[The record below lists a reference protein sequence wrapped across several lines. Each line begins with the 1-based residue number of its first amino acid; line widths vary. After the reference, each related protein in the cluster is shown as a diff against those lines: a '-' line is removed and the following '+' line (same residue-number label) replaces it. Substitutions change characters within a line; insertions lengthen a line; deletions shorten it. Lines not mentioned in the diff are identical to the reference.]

1 MSKGVIIEAEE
12 LASSTLQQGVGIMS
26 AVRFTKDHEWI
37 LMQDDGV
44 GVIGITDYAQDQL
57 GELVYV
63 ELPEIDKELGAGSD
77 AVVIESVKA
86 AGEVKAPVSGTVVE
100 VNEALADEPEKVNN
114 DPMGDGW
121 FIKIKI
127 TDTSELDNL
136 MDEDAYKEYTDDL

>member
-1 MSKGVIIEAEE
+1 MSEAK
-12 LASSTLQQGVGIMS
+12 
-26 AVRFTKDHEWI
+26 FTKDHEWI
-37 LMQDDGV
+37 LMGDDGI

-63 ELPEIDKELGAGSD
+63 ELPAVDTELSGGGD

-86 AGEVKAPVSGTVVE
+86 AGEVKAPVSGIVVE

-121 FIKIKI
+121 FIKLKI
-127 TDTSELDNL
+127 SDTGELDAL
-136 MDEDAYKEYTDDL
+136 MDEDAYKQYTDDL

>member
-1 MSKGVIIEAEE
+1 
-12 LASSTLQQGVGIMS
+12 MS

-37 LMQDDGV
+37 LIQDDGV

>member
-1 MSKGVIIEAEE
+1 MSGVK
-12 LASSTLQQGVGIMS
+12 
-26 AVRFTKDHEWI
+26 FTKDHEWI
-37 LMQDDGV
+37 LLADDGI

-63 ELPEIDKELGAGSD
+63 ELPEIDTELSGGSD

-86 AGEVKAPVSGTVVE
+86 AGEVKAPVSGTVVA

-121 FIKIKI
+121 FIKMKI
-127 TDTSELDNL
+127 TDTSELDDL

>member
-1 MSKGVIIEAEE
+1 
-12 LASSTLQQGVGIMS
+12 MS
-26 AVRFTKDHEWI
+26 AVKFTKDHEWI
-37 LMQDDGV
+37 LMQDDGI